1 MPRCSLSWLSACML
15 ASLRTPPFSLPPS
28 PSLDTYV
35 PAQARLRR
43 NRVNACKTRATQN
56 RHGRRN
62 HGCLTCRATSRRL
75 FFQRARPCERAI
87 GFFLFSLFPFIF
99 FFFFS
104 RNLIYLFLPILFFS
118 QGNRARNETR
128 RDETRRNTFDDES
141 VYRTNHLAPFPAS
154 TSLFSPI

>member
-75 FFQRARPCERAI
+75 FFNGLVRASEQSDFS
-87 GFFLFSLFPFIF
+87 FFLSFLLFSSSSSRETLFIYFF
-99 FFFFS
+99 LFFFFS
-104 RNLIYLFLPILFFS
+104 KETAL
-118 QGNRARNETR
+118 ETR

>member
-75 FFQRARPCERAI
+75 FSTGSSVRASNRIFP
-87 GFFLFSLFPFIF
+87 FFSLSFYFLLLLLAKPYLFISSYSF
-99 FFFFS
+99 FF
-104 RNLIYLFLPILFFS
+104 